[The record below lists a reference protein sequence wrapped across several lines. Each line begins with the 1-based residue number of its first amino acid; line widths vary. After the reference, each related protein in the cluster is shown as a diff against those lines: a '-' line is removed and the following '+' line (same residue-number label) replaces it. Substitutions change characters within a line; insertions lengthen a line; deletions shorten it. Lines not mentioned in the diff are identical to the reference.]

1 MASENNK
8 LKLELFNRHWQNM
21 PIQQQFETALGIIKN
36 LPKDGKNYNIVV
48 NYALVAQEA
57 FRWWANTQIFYCF
70 DKAGL
75 AHYLASKAKTIFLGF
90 FRSTVVQAYG
100 EKQL

>member
-36 LPKDGKNYNIVV
+36 LPKDGKIYNMVV
-48 NYALVAQEA
+48 KYA
-57 FRWWANTQIFYCF
+57 
-70 DKAGL
+70 
-75 AHYLASKAKTIFLGF
+75 
-90 FRSTVVQAYG
+90 
-100 EKQL
+100 